1 MKLFRPPPYPV
12 ILFAAAAAGVVAAQW
27 VADREAAAAR
37 LAAEL
42 AAQPTEPGVSENDA
56 VEVAA
61 PPIDEPELVVEE
73 VAADDWDAD
82 AEWEGELAYRVLSD
96 QGAFDVEE
104 IDLPATEVEA
114 EAEPIRELEFAQVLA
129 EKPRESDEI
138 EATEAT
144 EVAEHHEPEPEP
156 ELDPDPSEFAG
167 LPRQALF
174 EMAKELGVP
183 MKDLIVMDR
192 EQLIDAIERAAPDRV
207 RTSH

>member
-104 IDLPATEVEA
+104 IDLPATEVEP
-114 EAEPIRELEFAQVLA
+114 EAEPIRELEFAQVLGG
-129 EKPRESDEI
+129 ETTRE
-138 EATEAT
+138 
-144 EVAEHHEPEPEP
+144 
-156 ELDPDPSEFAG
+156 
-167 LPRQALF
+167 R
-174 EMAKELGVP
+174 
-183 MKDLIVMDR
+183 
-192 EQLIDAIERAAPDRV
+192 
-207 RTSH
+207 